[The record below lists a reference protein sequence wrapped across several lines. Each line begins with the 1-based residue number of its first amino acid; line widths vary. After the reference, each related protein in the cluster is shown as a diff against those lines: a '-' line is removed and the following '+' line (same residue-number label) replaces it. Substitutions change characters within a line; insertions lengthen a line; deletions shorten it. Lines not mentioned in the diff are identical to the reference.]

1 MSVQDTETSVVTS
14 GSTTTDAMSQ
24 FFSIGTTNDPAYLIV
39 NALDRNEYTS
49 AGNGD
54 TGDFSGNGATLDLS
68 SIGQDGRGAGIVFTW
83 QASSHSY
90 VNATYGAF
98 SSLDFTSSDCSNDVT
113 NISLFTTTNLS
124 LANACANNA
133 YGLIQQDAA
142 GYAGSVTFA
151 NDPNFSGTVPA
162 QATPDGIAA
171 AAMSFVGDAWNEEGC
186 WVLASTI
193 AAEAGAGLPV
203 QSTSIGTPGKPNGE
217 WVTVYN
223 GPSGGSA
230 NWQSLVST
238 GDIVVFT
245 PAGGGG
251 HITTCVSG
259 SGTTAM
265 LVDNITYE
273 GSNGKISNLAN
284 DGSSSDIIVSAPHL
298 ASQEWNGVS
307 SGSVVIYALDTP
319 VVTDIKSTA
328 SVTANGT
335 LSLSSLFSVKDTGG
349 KPITQYQVY
358 NSVSGD
364 SILLN
369 GKVQSGVS
377 SSAPLSA
384 TSLTTLG
391 LLAGGSAATDTLEIR
406 AFNGTYWGDW
416 QSLGVNVTVPVPLPP
431 VLESKTAAQ
440 NWKQGQA
447 VSLSLGTSLFKDPQG
462 QVLTY
467 SAAGAAGTSLPSW
480 LSFNAAKDSFSG
492 TVPSGLA
499 SFSVT
504 VTATD
509 TAGLSSSETFAVNV
523 AALAPTIAVKTPN
536 QSVAAGSSVNL
547 SLPTGTFVDP
557 QGENLTFTATLAGG
571 APLPNSL
578 QFNASS
584 LSFSGTA
591 PTTTAALH
599 LVVTATDTSNLS
611 VADAFT
617 LTIAKAAGGIM
628 GISDWHDTVPAVQ
641 LSGHGGAL
649 WAHVMA
655 DMHDPAVVF
664 VAPTHS

>member
-328 SVTANGT
+328 SVTAHGT

-416 QSLGVNVTVPVPLPP
+416 QSLGAAPGVGIQDSGPELEAGAGSQFVAGNQPVQGPSRPGAYLLGRRRCRHI
-431 VLESKTAAQ
+431 VAILAVFQ
-440 NWKQGQA
+440 RGQGQ
-447 VSLSLGTSLFKDPQG
+447 LFGHGSLGPREFLGDGDGDGHRGLVVIGNIRGERGGPGADDRGENAESIGGRGQQRKSLAPDRH
-462 QVLTY
+462 LRR
-467 SAAGAAGTSLPSW
+467 SARREPDLHGNPGRRRPPAELAAVQCQQPEL
-480 LSFNAAKDSFSG
+480 FRHRADHDSRTASG
-492 TVPSGLA
+492 GNRDRHKQPVRGRCLHPDHRKGGRRHHGNFGLA
-499 SFSVT
+499 RH
-504 VTATD
+504 
-509 TAGLSSSETFAVNV
+509 G
-523 AALAPTIAVKTPN
+523 
-536 QSVAAGSSVNL
+536 AGSATVR
-547 SLPTGTFVDP
+547 PRRGPVGTCN
-557 QGENLTFTATLAGG
+557 GRHA
-571 APLPNSL
+571 
-578 QFNASS
+578 
-584 LSFSGTA
+584 
-591 PTTTAALH
+591 
-599 LVVTATDTSNLS
+599 
-611 VADAFT
+611 
-617 LTIAKAAGGIM
+617 
-628 GISDWHDTVPAVQ
+628 
-641 LSGHGGAL
+641 
-649 WAHVMA
+649 
-655 DMHDPAVVF
+655 
-664 VAPTHS
+664 